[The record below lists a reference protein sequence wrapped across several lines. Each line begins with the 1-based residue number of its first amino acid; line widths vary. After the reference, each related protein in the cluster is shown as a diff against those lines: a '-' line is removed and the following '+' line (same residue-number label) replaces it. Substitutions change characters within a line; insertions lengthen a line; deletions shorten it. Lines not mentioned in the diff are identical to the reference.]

1 MQSGCAYPR
10 VPSFVCVDLLTLYT
24 NKCSFLVKKY
34 GTRGLRDR
42 VSPPMTALAGRL
54 WPAGRDRR
62 QLCVCRLRLGLG
74 RLRQL
79 GLGRCPPLFVCA
91 VLHAPRVRAHDAR
104 TMQAAGRCRHARREL
119 SARQRRAGTR
129 PARPTLHAC
138 AACADHA
145 SHVRGVRCCSRG
157 EWFEPQGRAR
167 FVRLV
172 RVRLAPSRRH
182 RPVV

>member
-1 MQSGCAYPR
+1 MSVSSSRTDLCKQK
-10 VPSFVCVDLLTLYT
+10 SFGPC
-24 NKCSFLVKKY
+24 VKKY

-62 QLCVCRLRLGLG
+62 QLCLCRLRLGLG

-91 VLHAPRVRAHDAR
+91 AHHAPRVRAHDAR

-145 SHVRGVRCCSRG
+145 SHQICAACAAAHGASGSSRKG
-157 EWFEPQGRAR
+157 AQDSYDSYE
-167 FVRLV
+167 
-172 RVRLAPSRRH
+172 
-182 RPVV
+182 